1 MWLVRG
7 VDWWCSHVSLLS
19 LSHTHTH
26 THTLPFHLSSLHSPL
41 PVAASLFSQDYL
53 LGYESTSDLGVVGAM
68 LEVSLI
74 IYFMF
79 ASVVGLYSTPRL
91 KWLLPVLHDTSMTK
105 VNGLE
110 GHCTFTIHVHVQM
123 CLVYVYNTCL
133 SSYIDEFRL

>member
-1 MWLVRG
+1 MVQS
-7 VDWWCSHVSLLS
+7 CFSALS
-19 LSHTHTH
+19 LSLSLTHTH
-26 THTLPFHLSSLHSPL
+26 FPSIFPPLHSPL
-41 PVAASLFSQDYL
+41 PVAASLLSQDYL

-105 VNGLE
+105 VNGHE
-110 GHCTFTIHVHVQM
+110 G
-123 CLVYVYNTCL
+123 
-133 SSYIDEFRL
+133 